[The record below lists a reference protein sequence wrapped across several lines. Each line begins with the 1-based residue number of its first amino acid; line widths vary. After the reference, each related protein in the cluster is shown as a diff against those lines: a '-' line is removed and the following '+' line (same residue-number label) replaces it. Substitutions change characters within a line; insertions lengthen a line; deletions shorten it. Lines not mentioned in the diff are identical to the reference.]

1 MPRAVTDK
9 DNAVLWRW
17 EGAAFGAS
25 APSIATIKMPLRMA
39 GQYADDETGLFYN
52 YYRFYDPKTGRYV
65 TSDPLGLADGT
76 NPYNYVHS
84 NPFVAIHLEFLQFVH
99 L

>member
-17 EGAAFGAS
+17 EGDAFGTS

-65 TSDPLGLADGT
+65 TSDPLGLNDGT
-76 NPYNYVHS
+76 NPYN
-84 NPFVAIHLEFLQFVH
+84 
-99 L
+99 